1 MSYLSVMSPMIPV
14 GVTGVKYLAKLF
26 VKEILAKRLQ
36 SSQSSGRVILMNT
49 KQTIRAIVLG
59 ITLVALS
66 IIGLDY
72 ALDDA
77 TAYEC
82 HAEVAVVDYGDTI
95 WDIVKE
101 HCSGHTG
108 HASYETVRL
117 NNNTSNI
124 QVGQKIQL
132 P

>member
-1 MSYLSVMSPMIPV
+1 MIPV

-36 SSQSSGRVILMNT
+36 SSESRGRVILMIN
-49 KQTIRAIVLG
+49 KYLNKAQRIVAGTIGILLGALVL
-59 ITLVALS
+59 TV
-66 IIGLDY
+66 IINHSLDK
-72 ALDDA
+72 A

-82 HAEVAVVDYGDTI
+82 HGEVAVVDYGDTI

-101 HCSGHTG
+101 NCSGHTG

-124 QVGQKIQL
+124 QVGQTIQL

>member
-1 MSYLSVMSPMIPV
+1 MSYLYLMSPMIAV
-14 GVTGVKYLAKLF
+14 GVTGVKHLAKLF
-26 VKEILAKRLQ
+26 VKEILGKRLQ
-36 SSQSSGRVILMNT
+36 SCESSGRVIYMNT

-59 ITLVALS
+59 ITLVAIS
-66 IIGLDY
+66 IVGLDY

-82 HAEVAVVDYGDTI
+82 HGEIAVVDYGDTI

-101 HCSGHTG
+101 NCSGHTG

-124 QVGQKIQL
+124 QVGQTIQL

>member
-1 MSYLSVMSPMIPV
+1 MIN
-14 GVTGVKYLAKLF
+14 KYLNKAQRI
-26 VKEILAKRLQ
+26 VAGTIGILLGALVLT
-36 SSQSSGRVILMNT
+36 VIINH
-49 KQTIRAIVLG
+49 
-59 ITLVALS
+59 S
-66 IIGLDY
+66 LDK
-72 ALDDA
+72 A

-82 HAEVAVVDYGDTI
+82 HGEVAVVDYGDTI

-101 HCSGHTG
+101 NCSGHTG

-124 QVGQKIQL
+124 QVGQTIQL

>member
-1 MSYLSVMSPMIPV
+1 MIPV

-36 SSQSSGRVILMNT
+36 SSESRGRVILMIN
-49 KQTIRAIVLG
+49 KYLNKAQQIVVGTIGILLGALVL
-59 ITLVALS
+59 TV
-66 IIGLDY
+66 IINHSLDK
-72 ALDDA
+72 A

-82 HAEVAVVDYGDTI
+82 HGEVAVVDYGDTI

-101 HCSGHTG
+101 NCSGHTG

-124 QVGQKIQL
+124 QVGQTIQL

>member
-1 MSYLSVMSPMIPV
+1 MIPV

-36 SSQSSGRVILMNT
+36 SSESRGRVILMIN
-49 KQTIRAIVLG
+49 KYLNKAQRIVVGTIGILLGALVL
-59 ITLVALS
+59 TV
-66 IIGLDY
+66 IINHSLDK
-72 ALDDA
+72 A

-82 HAEVAVVDYGDTI
+82 HGEVAVVDYGDTI

-101 HCSGHTG
+101 NCSGHTG

-124 QVGQKIQL
+124 QVGQTIQL

>member
-1 MSYLSVMSPMIPV
+1 MIPV

-36 SSQSSGRVILMNT
+36 SSESRGRVIVMINKYLN
-49 KQTIRAIVLG
+49 KAQRIVAGTIGILLGALVL
-59 ITLVALS
+59 TV
-66 IIGLDY
+66 IINHSLDK
-72 ALDDA
+72 A

-82 HAEVAVVDYGDTI
+82 HGEVAVVDYGDTI

-101 HCSGHTG
+101 NCSGHTG

-124 QVGQKIQL
+124 QVGQTIQL